1 MLEGLAIGDIEN
13 MIDHLPLELTFID
26 ADDAIVYYSRGDGR
40 IFSRTPDLITMK
52 VQDCHS
58 SRSVHVVQQ
67 ILDDFR
73 AGKRDVA
80 ESWRNRNGRTIYI
93 RYVAVRDKN
102 RGYQGA
108 LEVIQDITDIQKLRG
123 EKSLLD

>member
-1 MLEGLAIGDIEN
+1 MLERLSIGDIES
-13 MIDHLPLELTFID
+13 MIDHLPLELTFVD

-40 IFSRTPDLITMK
+40 IFGRTPDLIGTK

-58 SRSVHVVQQ
+58 YRSVHVVQQ

-73 AGKRDVA
+73 AGRRDVA
-80 ESWRNRNGRTIYI
+80 ESWRDRSGRTIHI
-93 RYVAVRDKN
+93 RYIAVRDKN
-102 RGYQGA
+102 KGYWGA
-108 LEVIQDITDIQKLRG
+108 LEVIQDISDIRKLRG

>member
-1 MLEGLAIGDIEN
+1 MLERLSIGDIEN
-13 MIDHLPLELTFID
+13 MIDHLPLELTFVD

-40 IFSRTPDLITMK
+40 IFSRTPDLVGTK

-73 AGKRDVA
+73 AGRRDVA
-80 ESWRNRNGRTIYI
+80 ESWKDRSGRTIHI
-93 RYVAVRDKN
+93 RYIAVRDKDKGY
-102 RGYQGA
+102 RGV